1 VTSWRFLK
9 GVDGL
14 EIGRRELSIHT
25 RGRHGF
31 GYAEKRCPVLENK
44 IQAGCPRAK
53 RGPPCDQVNF
63 HYFIFGMRC

>member
-1 VTSWRFLK
+1 MK

-25 RGRHGF
+25 RGRHGS
-31 GYAEKRCPVLENK
+31 GYAEKRRPVLENK

-53 RGPPCDQVNF
+53 RGSPCDQVNF
-63 HYFIFGMRC
+63 QLFYFRDAVLIKPK